1 VTGIIGFSLE
11 GMPMIIA
18 ICWLGCLAL
27 FLELAERA
35 PLVEAGE

>member
-1 VTGIIGFSLE
+1 MLA
-11 GMPMIIA
+11 A

-35 PLVEAGE
+35 PVMDGPEQV